1 MENKYSVLVVEDD
14 TYIRKVLR
22 HTLQTEFE
30 VTTLNNGIEAMDWL
44 EAGNPVD
51 IIVTDLQMPYLSGQD
66 LIRTIR
72 ASSLLRQ
79 VPIIV
84 LSTFTDSATKIACL
98 EQGADDYMIKPFN
111 PLEVRAK
118 INAILRRTSDKN
130 GAVYSAPMPK
140 NRPAF

>member
-1 MENKYSVLVVEDD
+1 MENQYHVLVVEDD

-22 HTLQTEFE
+22 HTLKAEFE

-51 IIVTDLQMPYLSGQD
+51 IIITDLQMPYLSGQD

-72 ASSLLRQ
+72 ASSLLTQ

-111 PLEVRAK
+111 PLEVKAK
-118 INAILRRTSDKN
+118 INAILRRRGNPQPT
-130 GAVYSAPMPK
+130 SAPGTKPTY
-140 NRPAF
+140 

>member
-1 MENKYSVLVVEDD
+1 MENQYHVLVVEDD

-22 HTLQTEFE
+22 HTLKSDFE
-30 VTTLNNGIEAMDWL
+30 VTTLTNGIEAMDWL
-44 EAGNPVD
+44 ESGNAVD
-51 IIVTDLQMPYLSGQD
+51 IIITDLQMPYLSGQD

-72 ASSLLRQ
+72 ASTLFRQ

-118 INAILRRTSDKN
+118 ITAILRRMGDKN
-130 GAVYSAPMPK
+130 S
-140 NRPAF
+140 PALPTSF

>member
-1 MENKYSVLVVEDD
+1 MENQYHVLVVEDD

-22 HTLQTEFE
+22 HTLKNDF
-30 VTTLNNGIEAMDWL
+30 VITTLNNGIEAMDWL

-51 IIVTDLQMPYLSGQD
+51 IIITDLQMPYLSGQD

-111 PLEVRAK
+111 PMEVRAK
-118 INAILRRTSDKN
+118 INAILRRSGDKSSSALPTS
-130 GAVYSAPMPK
+130 
-140 NRPAF
+140 F

>member
-1 MENKYSVLVVEDD
+1 MENHYHVLVVEDD

-22 HTLQTEFE
+22 HTLKADFD

-51 IIVTDLQMPYLSGQD
+51 IIITDLQMPYLSGQD

-111 PLEVRAK
+111 PLEVKAK
-118 INAILRRTSDKN
+118 INAILRRTDKSTAQPTPSP
-130 GAVYSAPMPK
+130 G

>member
-1 MENKYSVLVVEDD
+1 MENQYHVLVVEDD
-14 TYIRKVLR
+14 MYIRKVLR
-22 HTLQTEFE
+22 HTLKAEFE

-51 IIVTDLQMPYLSGQD
+51 IIITDLQMPYLSGQD

-72 ASSLLRQ
+72 ASSLLTQ

-111 PLEVRAK
+111 PLEVKAK
-118 INAILRRTSDKN
+118 INAIMRRRGSPQPTSTSGNK
-130 GAVYSAPMPK
+130 PT
-140 NRPAF
+140 F

>member
-1 MENKYSVLVVEDD
+1 MENQYHVLVVEDD

-22 HTLQTEFE
+22 HTLKSEF
-30 VTTLNNGIEAMDWL
+30 VITTMNNGIEAMDWL

-51 IIVTDLQMPYLSGQD
+51 IIITDLQMPYLSGQD

-111 PLEVRAK
+111 PLEVKAK
-118 INAILRRTSDKN
+118 INAILRRTGDKSN
-130 GAVYSAPMPK
+130 PAMPAPG
-140 NRPAF
+140 NRPIF

>member
-1 MENKYSVLVVEDD
+1 MENQYHVLVVEDD

-22 HTLQTEFE
+22 HTLKAEFE

-51 IIVTDLQMPYLSGQD
+51 IIITDLQMPYLSGQD

-72 ASSLLRQ
+72 ASSLLTQ

-111 PLEVRAK
+111 PLEVKAK
-118 INAILRRTSDKN
+118 INAILRRRGSPQPTP
-130 GAVYSAPMPK
+130 APGNKPTY
-140 NRPAF
+140 

>member
-1 MENKYSVLVVEDD
+1 MENQYHVLVVEDD

-22 HTLQTEFE
+22 HTLKAEFE
-30 VTTLNNGIEAMDWL
+30 ITTLNNGIEAMDWL

-51 IIVTDLQMPYLSGQD
+51 IIITDLQMPYLSGQD

-111 PLEVRAK
+111 PLEVKAK
-118 INAILRRTSDKN
+118 INAILRRNS
-130 GAVYSAPMPK
+130 SAQPAPSSG
-140 NRPAF
+140 NRPAN

>member
-1 MENKYSVLVVEDD
+1 MENQYHVLVVEDD

-22 HTLQTEFE
+22 HTLKSDFE
-30 VTTLNNGIEAMDWL
+30 ITTLNNGIEAMDWL

-51 IIVTDLQMPYLSGQD
+51 IIITDLQMPYLSGQD

-72 ASSLLRQ
+72 ASSLLKQ

-118 INAILRRTSDKN
+118 INAILRRSGDKN
-130 GAVYSAPMPK
+130 SPTFPASG
-140 NRPAF
+140 NRTAF

>member
-1 MENKYSVLVVEDD
+1 MENQYHVLVVEDD
-14 TYIRKVLR
+14 MYIRKVLR
-22 HTLQTEFE
+22 HTLKAEFE

-51 IIVTDLQMPYLSGQD
+51 IIITDLQMPYLSGQD

-72 ASSLLRQ
+72 ASSLLTQ

-111 PLEVRAK
+111 PLEVKAK
-118 INAILRRTSDKN
+118 INAILRRRVIPQSTTPGNK
-130 GAVYSAPMPK
+130 PT
-140 NRPAF
+140 F